1 MVGDSLYRS
10 SSFRLS
16 DGRRGLDDSCIRRLR
31 SVLLS
36 RLDFWDNPGLG
47 VSRDFFCD
55 AVDSVVRLSGLSN
68 FLFCPSFQFAGENT
82 GYMSRI
88 RILPEAV
95 ANRIAAGEVV
105 ERPASVVK
113 ELLENALDAGAKTI
127 RVEVE
132 AGGKRMIRII
142 DDGHGMSHDD
152 ALLAFERHATSKLR
166 SADDLLSIPTLGFRG
181 EALPTIAAVS
191 RLLLE
196 TRAEEDAEGTRVEFA
211 GGKLVNVKPAGLPAG
226 TTVSVADLFY
236 SVPARRKFLKSD
248 TTELGHI
255 ASLVTHYAL
264 ANPGRQFVL
273 TTPTQQIV
281 DCSPVERLAERVYQ
295 LFGKQSFDELIEIP
309 VVSAAFRAAITEP
322 ELEPAEEKARLTV
335 YGFTSRPEIQRPN
348 RNGIYIFVNRRL
360 VRDRLILHAIHEAYR
375 NILPSNVFPA
385 TLLFLEMPYDEVD
398 VNVHP
403 AKIEV
408 RFRRSQFV
416 HDFTRDAIRQ
426 ALMSARPI
434 ASFAAAAA
442 ASGALQNA
450 NTSAA
455 SLSNAPSMDPTAP
468 SIVPRAIIPAMEEI
482 GLGSGVGSDGG
493 FDLTSAPLQ
502 PIEQRF
508 VFPAGP
514 ESLVESSAAFGAPS
528 LASEPPAPNW
538 AANFAAGNG
547 SAPATLPHPDQ
558 IADLKPLGQVSSSFI
573 VAVNGEGLW
582 LVDQHVAHERVL
594 FEQHLEARRAG
605 KVESQR
611 MLMPMILELSP
622 RQLVIY
628 EKIAEELSANGF
640 EVELMGPRSVA
651 IQAAPAGIT
660 GSDAEKLL
668 TEILDGIE
676 RENAAISIETLQAKI
691 AASTACHAAIKV
703 NMPLD
708 QTKMEWLLAALAKTD
723 CPMSCPHG
731 RPVVLRYSIKEIEK
745 AFHRI

>member
-1 MVGDSLYRS
+1 
-10 SSFRLS
+10 
-16 DGRRGLDDSCIRRLR
+16 
-31 SVLLS
+31 
-36 RLDFWDNPGLG
+36 
-47 VSRDFFCD
+47 
-55 AVDSVVRLSGLSN
+55 
-68 FLFCPSFQFAGENT
+68 
-82 GYMSRI
+82 MSRI

-132 AGGKRMIRII
+132 AGGKRMIRVI
-142 DDGHGMSHDD
+142 DDGHGMAHDD

-166 SADDLLSIPTLGFRG
+166 SADDLMSIATLGFRG
-181 EALPTIAAVS
+181 EAMPTIAAVS

-196 TRAEEDAEGTRVEFA
+196 TRTEDEAEGTRVEFA

-236 SVPARRKFLKSD
+236 CVPARRKFLKSE

-264 ANPGRQFVL
+264 ANPGKQFVL

-281 DCSPVERLAERVYQ
+281 DCAPTDRLADRVYQ
-295 LFGKQSFDELIEIP
+295 LFGRQALDELVEIP
-309 VVSAAFRAAITEP
+309 VASAGFRAAITEP
-322 ELEPAEEKARLTV
+322 ELEPSEESARLSV
-335 YGFTSRPEIQRPN
+335 FGFTSRPDVQRPN
-348 RNGIYIFVNRRL
+348 RNGIYVFVNRRL
-360 VRDRLILHAIHEAYR
+360 VRDRLVLHAIHEAYR
-375 NILPSNVFPA
+375 NILPGNVFPA

-426 ALMSARPI
+426 ALMGTRPI
-434 ASFAAAAA
+434 ASFAVAAGAGAGAGATGSVGAA
-442 ASGALQNA
+442 GANQSA
-450 NTSAA
+450 NGIEADAPTI
-455 SLSNAPSMDPTAP
+455 SL
-468 SIVPRAIIPAMEEI
+468 VPRAVIPAMEEI

-493 FDLTSAPLQ
+493 FDLTSAPMR
-502 PIEQRF
+502 PVEQRF
-508 VFPAGP
+508 SFEP
-514 ESLVESSAAFGAPS
+514 GAPFGRAIGT
-528 LASEPPAPNW
+528 LEPATPNW
-538 AANFAAGNG
+538 AENFAAGG
-547 SAPATLPHPDQ
+547 DAPARLPHPDE

-573 VAVNGEGLW
+573 IAVNGEGLW
-582 LVDQHVAHERVL
+582 IVDQHVAHERVL
-594 FEQHLEARRAG
+594 FEKHLEARRAG

-611 MLMPMILELSP
+611 MLMPMVLELSP
-622 RQLVIY
+622 RQLVIF
-628 EKIAEELSANGF
+628 EKIAEELSSNGF
-640 EVELMGPRSVA
+640 EVEPMGPRSVA
-651 IQAAPAGIT
+651 IQAVPAGVAT
-660 GSDAEKLL
+660 GDAERLL

-708 QTKMEWLLAALAKTD
+708 LTKMEWLLAALAETD

-731 RPVVLRYSIKEIEK
+731 RPVVLRYSVKEIER

>member
-1 MVGDSLYRS
+1 V
-10 SSFRLS
+10 
-16 DGRRGLDDSCIRRLR
+16 
-31 SVLLS
+31 
-36 RLDFWDNPGLG
+36 
-47 VSRDFFCD
+47 
-55 AVDSVVRLSGLSN
+55 
-68 FLFCPSFQFAGENT
+68 
-82 GYMSRI
+82 SRI
-88 RILPEAV
+88 RILPESV

-113 ELLENALDAGAKTI
+113 ELLENALDAGAKAV

-132 AGGKRMIRII
+132 AGGKRMIRVI

-166 SADDLLSIPTLGFRG
+166 TADDLLSIATLGFRG

-196 TRAEEDAEGTRVEFA
+196 TRAEEETEGTRVEFA
-211 GGKLVNVKPAGLPAG
+211 GGKLVGVKPAGLPMG
-226 TTVSVADLFY
+226 TSVSVADLFY
-236 SVPARRKFLKSD
+236 SVPARRKFLKSE

-264 ANPGRQFVL
+264 ANPGKQIVL

-281 DCSPVERLAERVYQ
+281 NCAPTERLADRIYQ
-295 LFGKQSFDELIEIP
+295 LFGRQALDELVEIP
-309 VVSAAFRAAITEP
+309 AVSAGFRAAITEP
-322 ELEPAEEKARLTV
+322 DLEPEEEKARLTLF
-335 YGFTSRPEIQRPN
+335 GFTSRPEVQRLN
-348 RNGIYIFVNRRL
+348 RNGIYVFVNRRL
-360 VRDRLILHAIHEAYR
+360 VRDRLVLHAFHEAYR
-375 NILPSNVFPA
+375 NILPPNVFPA

-434 ASFAAAAA
+434 ASFAAAASVSA
-442 ASGALQNA
+442 DPQNA
-450 NTSAA
+450 TSASPSTFGATSPDLA
-455 SLSNAPSMDPTAP
+455 SSTG
-468 SIVPRAIIPAMEEI
+468 VPRAVIPRIEEI
-482 GLGSGVGSDGG
+482 AIGSGVGSDGG
-493 FDLTSAPLQ
+493 FDLASAAPFR
-502 PIEQRF
+502 PAEQRF
-508 VFPAGP
+508 SFEAGVALSEP
-514 ESLVESSAAFGAPS
+514 MAPS
-528 LASEPPAPNW
+528 AQAPVSQW
-538 AANFAAGNG
+538 AANFAAPNSG
-547 SAPATLPHPDQ
+547 APARLPHPDE
-558 IADLKPLGQVSSSFI
+558 IMDLKPLGQVSSSFI

-611 MLMPMILELSP
+611 MLMPLVLELSP
-622 RQLVIY
+622 RQLVTF
-628 EKIAEELSANGF
+628 EKIAEELRANGF
-640 EVELMGPRSVA
+640 EVEPMGPRSVA
-651 IQAAPAGIT
+651 IQAVPAGVAS
-660 GSDAEKLL
+660 SDAEKLL

-676 RENAAISIETLQAKI
+676 RENAAISLETLQAKI

-708 QTKMEWLLAALAKTD
+708 QPKMEWLLAALAKTD

-731 RPVVLRYSIKEIEK
+731 RPVVLRYSVKEIER

>member
-1 MVGDSLYRS
+1 
-10 SSFRLS
+10 
-16 DGRRGLDDSCIRRLR
+16 
-31 SVLLS
+31 
-36 RLDFWDNPGLG
+36 
-47 VSRDFFCD
+47 
-55 AVDSVVRLSGLSN
+55 
-68 FLFCPSFQFAGENT
+68 
-82 GYMSRI
+82 MSHI

-132 AGGKRMIRII
+132 AGGKRMIRVI
-142 DDGHGMSHDD
+142 DDGYGMSHDD

-211 GGKLVNVKPAGLPAG
+211 GGKLVSVKSAGLPTG

-236 SVPARRKFLKSD
+236 SVPARRKFLKSE

-264 ANPGRQFVL
+264 ANPGRQFIL

-442 ASGALQNA
+442 GSSQNA
-450 NTSAA
+450 NVA

-493 FDLTSAPLQ
+493 FDLTGAPLQ

-508 VFPAGP
+508 TFEPG
-514 ESLVESSAAFGAPS
+514 AAFDAPS
-528 LASEPPAPNW
+528 IAAEPPAPNW
-538 AANFAAGNG
+538 AANFAGANG
-547 SAPATLPHPDQ
+547 DAPATLPHPDE

-611 MLMPMILELSP
+611 MLMPLILELSP

-628 EKIAEELSANGF
+628 EKIAEELAANGF
-640 EVELMGPRSVA
+640 EVEPMGPRSVA

-691 AASTACHAAIKV
+691 AASTACHAAIKI

>member
-1 MVGDSLYRS
+1 
-10 SSFRLS
+10 
-16 DGRRGLDDSCIRRLR
+16 
-31 SVLLS
+31 
-36 RLDFWDNPGLG
+36 
-47 VSRDFFCD
+47 
-55 AVDSVVRLSGLSN
+55 
-68 FLFCPSFQFAGENT
+68 
-82 GYMSRI
+82 MSRI

-113 ELLENALDAGAKTI
+113 ELLENALDAGAKAI

-132 AGGKRMIRII
+132 AGGKRMIRVI
-142 DDGHGMSHDD
+142 DDGHGMTHDD

-166 SADDLLSIPTLGFRG
+166 SADDLMSIATLGFRG
-181 EALPTIAAVS
+181 EAMPTIAAVS

-196 TRAEEDAEGTRVEFA
+196 TRDAAEAEGTRVEFA
-211 GGKLVNVKPAGLPAG
+211 GGKLVGVKSAGLPAG

-264 ANPGRQFVL
+264 ANPGKQFVL

-309 VVSAAFRAAITEP
+309 TVSAAFRAAITEP
-322 ELEPAEEKARLTV
+322 ELEPSEESARSTV
-335 YGFTSRPEIQRPN
+335 FGFTSRPEVQRPN
-348 RNGIYIFVNRRL
+348 RNGIYVFVNRRL

-375 NILPSNVFPA
+375 NILPGNVFPA

-426 ALMSARPI
+426 VLMGARPI
-434 ASFAAAAA
+434 ASFAAAAGA
-442 ASGALQNA
+442 A
-450 NTSAA
+450 SAA
-455 SLSNAPSMDPTAP
+455 SPTNGADSPPSTNGSATFTPGNG
-468 SIVPRAIIPAMEEI
+468 IEVPRAVIPALQEI

-493 FDLTSAPLQ
+493 FDLTGAPQQ
-502 PIEQRF
+502 PVPQRF
-508 VFPAGP
+508 SFEPG
-514 ESLVESSAAFGAPS
+514 SAFGTNAAATS
-528 LASEPPAPNW
+528 AEPAEPNW
-538 AANFAAGNG
+538 AANFAAASGD
-547 SAPATLPHPDQ
+547 APARLPHPDE
-558 IADLKPLGQVSSSFI
+558 ITDLKPLGQVSASFI
-573 VAVNGEGLW
+573 IAVNGEGLW
-582 LVDQHVAHERVL
+582 IVDQHVAHERVL
-594 FEQHLEARRAG
+594 FEQHLEARRVG

-611 MLMPMILELSP
+611 MLMPMILELAP

-628 EKIAEELSANGF
+628 EKIAEELGANGF
-640 EVELMGPRSVA
+640 EVEPMGPRSVA
-651 IQAAPAGIT
+651 IQAVPSGVANG
-660 GSDAEKLL
+660 DAEKLL

-708 QTKMEWLLAALAKTD
+708 QTKMEWLLGALAKTD

-731 RPVVLRYSIKEIEK
+731 RPVVLRYSVKEIER

>member
-1 MVGDSLYRS
+1 
-10 SSFRLS
+10 
-16 DGRRGLDDSCIRRLR
+16 
-31 SVLLS
+31 
-36 RLDFWDNPGLG
+36 
-47 VSRDFFCD
+47 
-55 AVDSVVRLSGLSN
+55 
-68 FLFCPSFQFAGENT
+68 
-82 GYMSRI
+82 MSRI

-113 ELLENALDAGAKTI
+113 ELLENALDAGANAI

-132 AGGKRMIRII
+132 TGGKRLIRVI
-142 DDGHGMSHDD
+142 DDGHGMTHDD

-166 SADDLLSIPTLGFRG
+166 SADDLMSIATLGFRG
-181 EALPTIAAVS
+181 EAMPTIAAVS

-196 TRAEEDAEGTRVEFA
+196 TRDAAEPEGTRVEFA
-211 GGKLVNVKPAGLPAG
+211 GGKLVGVKSAGLPAG
-226 TTVSVADLFY
+226 TTVTVADLFY
-236 SVPARRKFLKSD
+236 SVPARRKFLKSE

-264 ANPGRQFVL
+264 ANPGKQFTL
-273 TTPTQQIV
+273 STPTQQIV
-281 DCSPVERLAERVYQ
+281 DCAPVEQLADRVYQ
-295 LFGKQSFDELIEIP
+295 LFGKQALDELVEIP
-309 VVSAAFRAAITEP
+309 TAWAAFRTAITEP
-322 ELEPAEEKARLTV
+322 ELEPSEESARISV

-348 RNGIYIFVNRRL
+348 RNGIYVFVNRRL

-375 NILPSNVFPA
+375 NILPGNVFPA
-385 TLLFLEMPYDEVD
+385 TLLFIEMPYDEVD

-426 ALMSARPI
+426 VLMGARPI
-434 ASFAAAAA
+434 ASFALAAGVGAA
-442 ASGALQNA
+442 PPVSPTNGAEA
-450 NTSAA
+450 AVGGSATMPGNG
-455 SLSNAPSMDPTAP
+455 LG
-468 SIVPRAIIPAMEEI
+468 VPRAIIPALEEI
-482 GLGSGVGSDGG
+482 GLGSAVGLDGG
-493 FDLTSAPLQ
+493 FDLTGAPQRPVL
-502 PIEQRF
+502 QRF
-508 VFPAGP
+508 SF
-514 ESLVESSAAFGAPS
+514 ESGTAFGVALESSA
-528 LASEPPAPNW
+528 PAATPEANW
-538 AANFAAGNG
+538 AANFAAAGG
-547 SAPATLPHPDQ
+547 DAPARLPHPDE

-582 LVDQHVAHERVL
+582 IVDQHVAHERVL

-611 MLMPMILELSP
+611 MLMPMILELAP

-628 EKIAEELSANGF
+628 EKIAAELLANGF
-640 EVELMGPRSVA
+640 EVEPMGPRSVA
-651 IQAAPAGIT
+651 IQAVPAGVAN
-660 GSDAEKLL
+660 GDAEKLL

-708 QTKMEWLLAALAKTD
+708 QTKMEWLLGALAKTD

-731 RPVVLRYSIKEIEK
+731 RPVVLRYSVKEIER
-745 AFHRI
+745 AFHRT

>member
-1 MVGDSLYRS
+1 
-10 SSFRLS
+10 
-16 DGRRGLDDSCIRRLR
+16 
-31 SVLLS
+31 
-36 RLDFWDNPGLG
+36 
-47 VSRDFFCD
+47 
-55 AVDSVVRLSGLSN
+55 
-68 FLFCPSFQFAGENT
+68 
-82 GYMSRI
+82 MSRI

-95 ANRIAAGEVV
+95 ANKIAAGEVV

-127 RVEVE
+127 RVETEV
-132 AGGKRMIRII
+132 GGKRMIRVI
-142 DDGHGMSHDD
+142 DDGHGMTHDD

-166 SADDLLSIPTLGFRG
+166 SADDLLSISTLGFRG

-196 TRAEEDAEGTRVEFA
+196 TRDESEAEGTRLEFA

-226 TTVSVADLFY
+226 TTISVADLFY
-236 SVPARRKFLKSD
+236 CVPARKKFLKSD

-264 ANPGRQFVL
+264 ANPDKHFVL
-273 TTPTQQIV
+273 TTPTQEIIN
-281 DCSPVERLAERVYQ
+281 SPPAEKLADRIYQ
-295 LFGKQSFDELIEIP
+295 LFGRQSMDELVEILP
-309 VVSAAFRAAITEP
+309 ASAAFRAAITEP
-322 ELEPAEEKARLTV
+322 ELEQSEESATLTLR
-335 YGFTSRPEIQRPN
+335 GFTSRPDVQRPN

-375 NILPSNVFPA
+375 NILPPTVFPA

-416 HDFTRDAIRQ
+416 HDFARDTIRQ
-426 ALMSARPI
+426 ALMSVRPVP
-434 ASFAAAAA
+434 SFAAAAA
-442 ASGALQNA
+442 AIPSG
-450 NTSAA
+450 SPPAA
-455 SLSNAPSMDPTAP
+455 STFSPAALGAAAASG
-468 SIVPRAIIPAMEEI
+468 VPRAIIPAMEEI
-482 GLGSGVGSDGG
+482 GVGSGVGSDGG
-493 FDLTSAPLQ
+493 FDLTADPLR
-502 PIEQRF
+502 PVEQRF
-508 VFPAGP
+508 AFPAG
-514 ESLVESSAAFGAPS
+514 LESSIESGMASAAAVAAQALATSNWAGNLAAPS
-528 LASEPPAPNW
+528 S
-538 AANFAAGNG
+538 
-547 SAPATLPHPDQ
+547 SAPATLPRPDQ

-605 KVESQR
+605 KVEAQR
-611 MLMPMILELSP
+611 MLMPLVIELSP
-622 RQLVIY
+622 RQIVIY
-628 EKIAEELSANGF
+628 EKIAEELGANGF
-640 EVELMGPRSVA
+640 EVEPMGPRSVA
-651 IQAAPAGIT
+651 IQAVPAGIAP
-660 GSDAEKLL
+660 GDGEILL

-676 RENAAISIETLQAKI
+676 RENAAISIDTLQAKI

-708 QTKMEWLLAALAKTD
+708 QTKMEWLLGALAKTD

-731 RPVVLRYSIKEIEK
+731 RPVVLRYSVKEIEK